1 MVLPKEGVTLT
12 KKELAQLRDLKR
24 EINLLQEQRVK
35 IQHRLQELEALRCA
49 KASGRILPYQ
59 RRQVWEEVLLF
70 GGDVSDLQKMT
81 SSIAERQ
88 RRYIE
93 EYETVMGFIAEIP
106 DSMTRQIFEL
116 RFVAAHTWLQV
127 AAKTGGTEDSVRKT
141 VERYLAKN
149 KKLSDMSACRIL
161 Q

>member
-1 MVLPKEGVTLT
+1 MT

-59 RRQVWEEVLLF
+59 RRQVGEEVLLF

-116 RFVAAHTWLQV
+116 RFVSAHTWPQV